1 MRENNK
7 HMVLDA
13 DGLYIV
19 TKNLDLI
26 KGYKNAILT
35 PNKAEFG
42 RLAKQLDVDLEDKDR
57 FVAVTLLLCHMIKP
71 TFSDSSQCSPDAT
84 CMCFVC
90 VQFKSCQPCTS
101 QTMHLPVSHMIP
113 FSLPKLKIHPSVV

>member
-1 MRENNK
+1 MQAIKWMRENNK

-57 FVAVTLLLCHMIKP
+57 CLAVAFLLCHMIKP
-71 TFSDSSQCSPDAT
+71 TFPDSSQCSPDAIRL
-84 CMCFVC
+84 CLIC
-90 VQFKSCQPCTS
+90 VQIQVFIA
-101 QTMHLPVSHMIP
+101 MHIP
-113 FSLPKLKIHPSVV
+113 NNDFASDPHKTLLIA

>member
-57 FVAVTLLLCHMIKP
+57 FVAVTWLLGHMIQP
-71 TFSDSSQCSPDAT
+71 TFPDGSQCSPHAT
-84 CMCFVC
+84 CLCLIRVP
-90 VQFKSCQPCTS
+90 FKS
-101 QTMHLPVSHMIP
+101 
-113 FSLPKLKIHPSVV
+113 F